1 MSITLYEAPMS
12 SASPVVHALTELDIP
27 WERVTL
33 SLQNEDQKKPEFLK
47 LNPNG
52 KVPTLVID
60 GTPMFEALAIMM
72 YLGDRFGVER
82 KLWPAAGD
90 PARMQAMAWS
100 TWAYVTYGAA
110 IYRVLQ
116 SESERLPKEL
126 HNAAQSKKNR
136 AELAQLLGILNDRLA
151 GRDYI
156 LGSSFTLCDL
166 IVCSVVTW
174 GSYAGIPFTDYAH
187 VAAWA
192 ARFAERPAFKK
203 VWAAMQS

>member
-33 SLQNEDQKKPEFLK
+33 SLQKEDQKKPEFLK

-82 KLWPAAGD
+82 KLWPAADD

-100 TWAYVTYGAA
+100 TWAYVTYASA

-174 GSYAGIPFTDYAH
+174 GSYAGIPFTDH
-187 VAAWA
+187 DNVAAWA

-203 VWAAMQS
+203 VWAQTQS